1 MSAERQLFLPLIGV
15 TFMLPPESGAITLL
29 CLIGCRL
36 WELGHSRQERPGTNP
51 RLTI

>member
-1 MSAERQLFLPLIGV
+1 MMSAERQFFLLLIGV

-36 WELGHSRQERPGTNP
+36 WELGHSRRERSETG
-51 RLTI
+51 